1 MVQSAATGRGLQER
15 GKHAYLAPGLVFLF
29 IIYLVPLLYSVG
41 ITFVRWNLLRAD
53 LGVRFVGLAN
63 YAQLLTDPATW
74 RVVGRTVFFVVG
86 AVGAEIVLGFAIA
99 LFLNRDFWGAKLLQS
114 ILLLPFMMAPIVVGF
129 TWRFLLSNASGPV
142 PGLLSSVGLGG
153 LVSPP
158 LLANPQLVMIVL
170 IVVDVWQFTPFVVLV
185 LLAGLKSLPTEPFDA
200 AYVDG
205 ASAWQRLFRITIPLL
220 RPSILVALVIRTLTA
235 LRIFDRVMIM
245 TGGGPGSSS
254 EVLSFFAYQTA
265 FQAYDMGMAGAVGIL
280 TLAIAMIFTVFYIRQ
295 VGLGGTE

>member
-1 MVQSAATGRGLQER
+1 MVRSTSTGRGLQER
-15 GKHAYLAPGLVFLF
+15 GKHAYLAPGLIFLF
-29 IIYLVPLLYSVG
+29 VIYLVPLLYSVG
-41 ITFVRWNLLRAD
+41 ITVVRWNLLRAD
-53 LGVRFVGLAN
+53 LGVRFVGLEN
-63 YAQLLTDPATW
+63 YVQLLTDPATW
-74 RVVGRTVFFVVG
+74 WVVGRTVFFVAG
-86 AVGAEIVLGFAIA
+86 AVTAEVVLGFAIA

-129 TWRFLLSNASGPV
+129 TWRFLLSNSSGPV
-142 PGLLSSVGLGG
+142 PPLLSSIGLGAM
-153 LVSPP
+153 VSPP
-158 LLANPQLVMIVL
+158 LLANPQLVMAVL

-235 LRIFDRVMIM
+235 LRVFDRVMIM

-265 FQAYDMGMAGAVGIL
+265 FQAYDMGMAGAIGML

-295 VGLGGTE
+295 VGLGGSE